1 MARNKINQISYTDD
15 ENNSLVTENSRTQR
29 SRSLRRTE
37 NNDRGS
43 ICWKYFE
50 PKVPKEGKVTKCTIN
65 GCNAEYIWYGS
76 TTNLLRHLRIKHS
89 IPSTKDIQPSLTN
102 NNFKAV
108 EVLPAIKFIVSSV
121 SPFSIVDHLKSSG
134 LVDQPIAPSII
145 KEQIDKIEDRLFS
158 QLKPKIQQAESVML
172 SVREFNHKRFLIITY
187 ERLTED
193 FEFRKILLYVHE
205 LQSTLKRFLGYY
217 LDKLDVWEL
226 TNLKFISLN
235 LNYDFLYYLDFH
247 ARENIIICMSGGN
260 SDDLIRY
267 SLKRWASHDQKISN
281 ITTAIMNV
289 IDKYHSIVEF
299 LGDNRVQSIMQSAK
313 KMNCTCNY
321 HKIEFLTLIIPFK
334 QLINHYSNNDDDF
347 IRENINQFKALLLDQ
362 LPFSIFPKLLQLF
375 KPLEHIKV
383 VTMRNL
389 RDMLFNA
396 FNMLNEILLS
406 MRFTAFLIEVSEY
419 DILKSFLT
427 FLIYSY
433 LNLHQRVGLFLDPYS
448 KSIFIKDQEV
458 RKLVLDECQDYYS
471 EIANSSGINSTKIME
486 GLAKEEIE
494 YYISRSQLTYNEND
508 DLCKWWKISK
518 NTYPGLATLAIK
530 YLPLLKLDDEVP
542 LENLNEFINAYQNNE
557 ILLRVDV
564 AVIQYTITKHV
575 NMYHVFS
582 SKGSFVIQ

>member
-15 ENNSLVTENSRTQR
+15 ENSSSVTESSRTQR
-29 SRSLRRTE
+29 SRSRQRSE
-37 NNDRGS
+37 NNNRGS

-65 GCNAEYIWYGS
+65 GCNAEYIWHGS

-89 IPSTKDIQPSLTN
+89 IPFTKDIQPSLTN
-102 NNFKAV
+102 NKFRTF
-108 EVLPAIKFIVSSV
+108 EVLPAIQFIVYSV

-134 LVDQPIAPSII
+134 LVNQPITPRII
-145 KEQIDKIEDRLFS
+145 KEQIDKIEVRLFS
-158 QLKPKIQQAESVML
+158 QLKPKIQQAKSVML
-172 SVREFNHKRFLIITY
+172 SIREFNHKRFLIIIY
-187 ERLTED
+187 EWLTEN
-193 FEFRKILLYVHE
+193 FEFRKIFLHVYE
-205 LQSTLKRFLGYY
+205 LQSTPKGLIGDC
-217 LDKLDVWEL
+217 LDNLDVWEL

-247 ARENIIICMSGGN
+247 AREDMIICVNGGN

-267 SLKRWASHDQKISN
+267 SLKRWADENKDDQKMSK
-281 ITTAIMNV
+281 ITTAIMNF

-299 LGDNRVQSIMQSAK
+299 LGDNRMPRIMQNAK
-313 KMNCTCNY
+313 KVSCTCNY
-321 HKIEFLTLIIPFK
+321 HKIEFLTLIKLPFK

-347 IRENINQFKALLLDQ
+347 IRENIYQFKTLLLDQ

-389 RDMLFNA
+389 RDMLVNAFNILNEILIMQFNA
-396 FNMLNEILLS
+396 FNFLNETPYI
-406 MRFTAFLIEVSEY
+406 SEY
-419 DILKSFLT
+419 EILKSFLR
-427 FLIYSY
+427 FLINSY
-433 LNLHQRVGLFLDPYS
+433 LNFHQRVGLFLDPYS
-448 KSIFIKDQEV
+448 KSIFINDREV

-471 EIANSSGINSTKIME
+471 EISNSSGINSTKTME
-486 GLAKEEIE
+486 GLANEEIE

-508 DLCKWWKISK
+508 DLCKWWQISK

-557 ILLRVDV
+557 IVDKI
-564 AVIQYTITKHV
+564 AFLNY
-575 NMYHVFS
+575 NM
-582 SKGSFVIQ
+582 KNTDL